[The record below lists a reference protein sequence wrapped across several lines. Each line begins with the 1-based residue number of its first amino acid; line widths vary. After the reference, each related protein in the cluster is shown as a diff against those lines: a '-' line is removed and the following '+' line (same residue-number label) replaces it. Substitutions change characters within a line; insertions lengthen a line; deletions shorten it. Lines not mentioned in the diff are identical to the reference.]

1 MASAM
6 YDKGRER
13 FGNGDV
19 DWVNDTIQATL
30 VNTSLYTP
38 NLATDEFIADVPSAA
53 IIMSVTVVGKSNTGG
68 VLDADE
74 TVFPNVAEGVVAGAL
89 ILWKNTDFDNSSPL
103 LAYIDNAP
111 ELPATG
117 EGTDVIVAWDNGAN
131 KVLKL

>member
-6 YDKGRER
+6 YEHGRER

-30 VNTSLYTP
+30 VNTSLYTVD
-38 NLATDEFIADVPSAA
+38 LANDEYIVDVPSAA
-53 IIMSVTVVGKSNTGG
+53 VIDTVTVTGKSNALG
-68 VLDADE
+68 VFDADA
-74 TVFPNVAEGVVAGAL
+74 TTFPNVVDGAVVGAL

-111 ELPATG
+111 ELPATAD
-117 EGTDVIVAWDNGAN
+117 GTDVIVSWDNGAN